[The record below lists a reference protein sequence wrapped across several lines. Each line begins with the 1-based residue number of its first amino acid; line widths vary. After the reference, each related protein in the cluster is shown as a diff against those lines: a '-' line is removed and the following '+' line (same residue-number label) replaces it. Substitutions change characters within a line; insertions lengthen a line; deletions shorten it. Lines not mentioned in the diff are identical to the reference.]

1 MPIEPRQEDL
11 ARTMSLSGE
20 EPLKLVDENLT
31 RWGHLV
37 LRGMIGQGSFG
48 EVFLAWDPELDREV
62 ALKLMRRESGEL
74 GIKSEAR
81 LLAKVRHENVA
92 VVYGVAEHDARAGLW
107 MEYIHGR
114 TLDQL
119 ITSQGVM
126 GAQEAT
132 AIGMAVCRALAA
144 VHQAGLLHCD
154 IKAQNVMRAE
164 GGRIVLMDFGLGQ
177 IFQQNAET
185 QLRGTVPYMAP
196 ELFEGQPPSVQS
208 DIYALGVMLYY
219 LVSGSYPVTGATL
232 AGVRENHRQGRAA
245 TLADVRPD
253 LPESYLQV
261 VARSTAPIPSDR
273 FETAGQMLQALTSAW
288 SPSQIPSRS
297 IPPVESKKITRRKV
311 LWGTAIGAGAIATGS
326 AALFAKLGHLPWTRQ
341 APGAGDGYIHA
352 IAVLPFENFSA
363 APDSAYFSDGITE
376 ELINA
381 LTTLPGLRVVA
392 RASAFRFRGSN
403 LDVRQVGQALNVDSI
418 ITGSIRR
425 SDSEVRTAVQL
436 VSTSDGSE
444 RWSEIYDLPLKDV
457 FAVQEGIARRVA
469 DQLQVRFIPHVRTDF
484 TEATD
489 LYLRGLFH
497 ASKKLPSELRLAVS
511 YFEQAVALKADYAK
525 AWAALGETWLT
536 LGYYDRRAIADMRAK
551 AKPAI
556 DRSLELD
563 PNLAEGWNARGV
575 YQFLGWDWKD
585 AESSALRA
593 TSINPGYAEAWFR
606 YASLLIALGRY
617 QEGLTAAT
625 RALDLDPVSATTS
638 DPLGHC
644 HYFLKEYDLAAK
656 QYSRSLDLDP
666 RDFVAHI
673 MLGWVHLALSEWA
686 AAIAE
691 MQSAVQISANSS
703 FATTCLI
710 CANALSGKPDVARNL
725 KQDAEK
731 KNGPDYFGPV
741 LLGSI
746 AASLGDRDAAFAFL
760 NRAVVERDPQAVQ
773 FLINPAL
780 ASIRSDSRFAK
791 LLQDMNFPVVTSE
804 KRTL

>member
-1 MPIEPRQEDL
+1 MSIPGED
-11 ARTMSLSGE
+11 
-20 EPLKLVDENLT
+20 PLKPVAEGLS

-37 LRGMIGQGSFG
+37 LRGAIGQGSFG

-62 ALKLMRRESGEL
+62 ALKLMRRESGEF

-92 VVYGVAEHDARAGLW
+92 VVYGVAEHDERAGLW

-119 ITSQGVM
+119 VTVQGVM

-132 AIGMAVCRALAA
+132 ALGMAVCRALAA

-177 IFQQNAET
+177 IFQQNAGTE
-185 QLRGTVPYMAP
+185 LRGTVPYMAP

-232 AGVRENHRQGRAA
+232 VEVRENHRQGRAG

-261 VARSTAPIPSDR
+261 VARSTAALPNER

-288 SPSQIPSRS
+288 SPSQIPPISFPQPESSRQ
-297 IPPVESKKITRRKV
+297 VTRRKV
-311 LWGTAIGAGAIATGS
+311 LWGTAIGAGVIATGS
-326 AALFAKLGHLPWTRQ
+326 AALFAKFGHWPWRQTR
-341 APGAGDGYIHA
+341 GAGDGYIHA
-352 IAVLPFENFSA
+352 IAVLPFENFSTS
-363 APDSAYFSDGITE
+363 PDSAYFSDGITE

-381 LTTLPGLRVVA
+381 LTKLPGLRVVA
-392 RASAFRFRGSN
+392 RASAFRFRGST
-403 LDVRQVGQALNVDSI
+403 LDVRQIGHALNVDSI

-444 RWSEIYDLPLKDV
+444 RWSEIYDLPLKDI

-469 DQLQVRFIPHVRTDF
+469 DQLQVQFTPHVRTDF

-536 LGYYDRRAIADMRAK
+536 LGFYDTRAVADMRAK
-551 AKPAI
+551 AKPAV
-556 DRSLELD
+556 DRALELD
-563 PNLAEGWNARGV
+563 SNLAEGWNARGV
-575 YQFLGWDWKD
+575 YQFLGWDWKE

-606 YASLLIALGRY
+606 YASLLMALGRY
-617 QEGLTAAT
+617 QECLAAAT

-644 HYFLKEYDLAAK
+644 HYFLREYDLAAK
-656 QYSRSLDLDP
+656 QYTRSLDLDP

-673 MLGWVHLALSEWA
+673 MLGWVHLAMSEWA
-686 AAIAE
+686 AGIAE
-691 MQSAVQISANSS
+691 MELAVQISANGSY
-703 FATTCLI
+703 ATTCLI
-710 CANALSGKPDVARNL
+710 CANALSGKPGVARNL

-731 KNGPDYFGPV
+731 KNGADYFGPV
-741 LLGSI
+741 LQGSI
-746 AASLGDRDAAFAFL
+746 AASLGDRDTAFMYL
-760 NRAVVERDPQAVQ
+760 NRAVAERDPQAVQ

-780 ASIRSDSRFAK
+780 APIRSDSRFAK
-791 LLQDMNFPVVTSE
+791 LLQSMNFPLATSE
-804 KRTL
+804 RRTP

>member
-1 MPIEPRQEDL
+1 
-11 ARTMSLSGE
+11 MSLSGE
-20 EPLKLVDENLT
+20 DPLKPVDEGLT

-37 LRGMIGQGSFG
+37 LRRALGQGSFG

-62 ALKLMRRESGEL
+62 ALKLMCRENGEF

-92 VVYGVAEHDARAGLW
+92 VVYGVAEHDERAGLW
-107 MEYIHGR
+107 MEYIHGL

-119 ITSQGVM
+119 VIVQGVM

-132 AIGMAVCRALAA
+132 AVGMAVCRALAA

-177 IFQQNAET
+177 IFQQNVGT
-185 QLRGTVPYMAP
+185 QLRGTVPYMAL

-232 AGVRENHRQGRAA
+232 AEVRENHRQRRAA

-261 VARSTAPIPSDR
+261 VARSTAALPNER

-288 SPSQIPSRS
+288 SPSQIPPSS
-297 IPPVESKKITRRKV
+297 IPQPESARQITRRKM
-311 LWGTAIGAGAIATGS
+311 LWGTAIGAGVIATGS
-326 AALFAKLGHLPWTRQ
+326 AALFAKFGHWPWRQ
-341 APGAGDGYIHA
+341 TAGAGDGYIHA

-363 APDSAYFSDGITE
+363 SPDSAYFSDGITE

-403 LDVRQVGQALNVDSI
+403 LDVRQIGKALNVDSI

-444 RWSEIYDLPLKDV
+444 RWSEIYDLPLKDI

-469 DQLQVRFIPHVRTDF
+469 DRLQVQFTPHVRTDF
-484 TEATD
+484 TEAND

-536 LGYYDRRAIADMRAK
+536 LGYYDSRAIADMRAK

-556 DRSLELD
+556 DRALELD
-563 PNLAEGWNARGV
+563 ANLAEGWNARGV
-575 YQFLGWDWKD
+575 YQFLGWDWKG

-606 YASLLIALGRY
+606 YASLLMALGRY
-617 QEGLTAAT
+617 QESLAAAT

-666 RDFVAHI
+666 HDFVAHI
-673 MLGWVHLALSEWA
+673 MLGWVHLAMSEWA
-686 AAIAE
+686 AGIAE
-691 MQSAVQISANSS
+691 MQTAVQISASSS

-731 KNGPDYFGPV
+731 KNGADYFGPV

-746 AASLGDRDAAFAFL
+746 AASLGDRDTAFLYL
-760 NRAVVERDPQAVQ
+760 NRAVSERDPQAVQ

-780 ASIRSDSRFAK
+780 APIRSDARFAK
-791 LLQDMNFPVVTSE
+791 LLQSMNFPVATSE